1 MKERIVRECRA
12 AAMAFASLES
22 MAPEIA
28 TAVACCSDALRSGKT
43 IFLCGNGG
51 SAADAQH
58 IAAELVGRYRTERTA
73 LKAIALTVDPSVVT
87 SIGND
92 YGFDHVFS
100 RQLEGLATTGDVM
113 IAISTSGHSRNVL
126 QAIAAAKSLGVK
138 TIGLTG
144 RDSGEM
150 GRMCDI
156 LICAPAEDVPR
167 IQELHAAI
175 GHILCGEIEEG
186 VCA

>member
-1 MKERIVRECRA
+1 MNERIVRECRA
-12 AAMAFASLES
+12 AAGAFAALES
-22 MAPEIA
+22 IAPEIA
-28 TAVACCSDALRSGKT
+28 AAAACCRDALRIGKT

-58 IAAELVGRYRTERTA
+58 IAAELVGRYRKERAA
-73 LKAIALTVDPSVVT
+73 LKAIALTVDPSVMT

-92 YGFDHVFS
+92 YGFDNVFS
-100 RQLEGLATTGDVM
+100 RQLEGLATTGDVI

-126 QAIAAAKSLGVK
+126 RAIAAAKSLGVK